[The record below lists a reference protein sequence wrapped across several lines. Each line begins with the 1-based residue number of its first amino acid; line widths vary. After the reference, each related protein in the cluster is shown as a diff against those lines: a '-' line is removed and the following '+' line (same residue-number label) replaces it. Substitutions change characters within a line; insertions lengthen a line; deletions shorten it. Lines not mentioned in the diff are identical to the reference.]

1 MLLKLQCAY
10 KSPGDLVQI
19 AILIRRSGRVGSRE
33 SAFLISSQV
42 ILILLALGILVK
54 IILGNALIS

>member
-1 MLLKLQCAY
+1 MI
-10 KSPGDLVQI
+10 DLVQI
-19 AILIRRSGRVGSRE
+19 PILIHRSGRVGSRE